1 VTSSAEAVSDAER
14 WAVGSVFGLSI
25 PGDTEALLAGGT
37 HFLTEAFRTSGALSA
52 DNRVS
57 GILGWKEVDRGGTGK
72 KLLLT
77 VSYDRP
83 GPALPEE
90 LFVKF
95 SRNFDNALWD
105 SARHLMTS
113 EVQFAVLSRSPD
125 FPLPVPAMLFA
136 DIDLESH
143 TGLLVT
149 ECIPYGRNG
158 VEPLYLKC
166 MDYDVPEQ
174 VDHYTAILRGLARL
188 SGAHRSGR
196 LSPEFDRVFPYRPTG
211 TSTGYRPEVPE
222 EKVVQ
227 RATRLFDFIERYP
240 RLFAD
245 NVRTAAFREQF
256 LSDIPDVLAAAG
268 RIREVLHG
276 NPDFIAFAHWN
287 ANIDNCWFQPGPDG
301 SRQCGF
307 LDWAHAGQLSVAQ
320 SITGAISG
328 AEAHVWDEHLDE
340 LLTVFL
346 EEYAACGGP
355 LLSLDELRLHV
366 LLVSAAGVSHS
377 MGAPIAVARE
387 VQDIAALESY
397 RDRRLAERENARIQ
411 LHMTSRLLNLWQTR
425 NLGDLIRSLEGP
437 DRAVGPAAPR
447 DVAG

>member
-1 VTSSAEAVSDAER
+1 MTSSTDAVSNGER
-14 WAVGSVFGLSI
+14 WAVGSVFGLLI
-25 PGDTEALLAGGT
+25 PGDVEALLAGGT
-37 HFLTEAFRTSGALSA
+37 AFLTEAFRTSGALAA

-57 GILGWKEVDRGGTGK
+57 GIVGWKEVDRGGTGK

-77 VSYDRP
+77 VSYERSGAD
-83 GPALPEE
+83 LPEE

-105 SARHLMTS
+105 SARHLMAS
-113 EVQFAVLSRSPD
+113 EVEFAVLSRSPD
-125 FPLPVPAMLFA
+125 FPVPLPAMLFA

-158 VEPLYLKC
+158 VEPLYFKC
-166 MDYDVPEQ
+166 MDYDVPEP
-174 VDHYTAILRGLARL
+174 VDHYKAILRGLARL
-188 SGAHRSGR
+188 SGAHRGGR
-196 LSPEFDRVFPYRPTG
+196 LSPEFDRAFPYGPTG
-211 TSTGYRPEVPE
+211 TSTGYRVEIPE

-227 RATRLFDFIERYP
+227 RAMRLAEFIERYP
-240 RLFAD
+240 QLFPD
-245 NVRTAAFREQF
+245 NVRGPEFREQF
-256 LSDIPDVLAAAG
+256 LSDIPDVVAAAG

-287 ANIDNCWFQPGPDG
+287 ANIDNCWFQPDPDG
-301 SRQCGF
+301 TRQCGF
-307 LDWAHAGQLSVAQ
+307 LDWANAGQLSVAQ

-340 LLTVFL
+340 LLTVFV

-355 LLSLDELRLHV
+355 RLCLDELRLHV
-366 LLVSAAGVSHS
+366 LLVSAAGLSHS

-387 VQDIAALESY
+387 VEDVAALESY

-425 NLGDLIRSLEGP
+425 NLGDLVRSL
-437 DRAVGPAAPR
+437 
-447 DVAG
+447 